1 MAKKYSLACIYH
13 LYSFYLLLDLRIR
26 WGEDLFMSCLALRAP
41 PFSFLFEIAI
51 LWYYYLFY
59 NKYDEVEDD
68 VDMELNSY
76 ATVQPFLVV

>member
-1 MAKKYSLACIYH
+1 
-13 LYSFYLLLDLRIR
+13 
-26 WGEDLFMSCLALRAP
+26 MSCLALRAP